1 MKLTKKLITQDKK
14 DKILREKLQ
23 NVTFPLTKEDNEK
36 VEIMKQL
43 IDLAYEG
50 KAEENDIPPGIAI
63 AANQVN
69 LDKRII
75 YVHFKFNDVEY
86 KYLLANPKI
95 VSFSKTK
102 SYLSSG
108 EGCLSVKKNYEGI
121 VPRNLK
127 VIVEAID
134 MFKNEPIKIEAD
146 GLLSINLQHEIDHLD
161 GILYYDRI
169 NKKDPFFVEEDWVK
183 VY

>member
-1 MKLTKKLITQDKK
+1 MEINKKLITQDTK

-23 NVTFPLTKEDNEK
+23 NVTFPLNNEDNEK
-36 VEIMKQL
+36 VEIMKHL
-43 IDLAYEG
+43 IDIAFEG
-50 KAEENDIPPGIAI
+50 KAEEYDIPAGIAI

-69 LDKRII
+69 LNKRII
-75 YVHFKFNDVEY
+75 YVHFEHNGVEY

-95 VSFSKTK
+95 ISFSKIK
-102 SYLSSG
+102 SYLPSG
-108 EGCLSVKKNYEGI
+108 EGCLSVKKNHEGI
-121 VPRNLK
+121 VPRYLK